1 MNLVKIADETL
12 SACEAGYYTTR
23 EGKTVDIEEALDAAV
38 IETEFVGP
46 EDDFEIESEN
56 DCAET
61 VTEITDETT
70 SVAARRV
77 VAEHKDVAILNF
89 ASARHPGGGFLHG
102 AKAQE
107 EDLCRVSGLY
117 ICLSTDQLDEQY
129 YGLNQDCGSSLYTDA
144 MIYTPKVPFFRDDK
158 YNWLD
163 EPFKMSVVTCPAP
176 NLNRSHGKVGALK
189 PSGIEDNEEVTE
201 AEVEEIF
208 RRRIGRVLSAMVIF
222 GHKNIVLGAWGC
234 GVFGNNPKI
243 VAKVFKEVLETE
255 KFKKCFDLVVFAI
268 PNQDSVNYRA
278 FVEVFENVE

>member
-1 MNLVKIADETL
+1 MNLIKIADETL
-12 SACEAGYYTTR
+12 AACELGQYKTR
-23 EGKTVDIEEALDAAV
+23 SGKTLDIEDALDEAV
-38 IETEFVGP
+38 VETEFVGP

-61 VTEITDETT
+61 VIEITDETT
-70 SVAARRV
+70 SGAGRRLA
-77 VAEHKDVAILNF
+77 AEHSNVAILNF

-117 ICLSTDQLDEQY
+117 TCLSTDQLDEQY

-144 MIYTPKVPFFRDDK
+144 MIYTPNVPFFRDEQ

-163 EPFKMSVVTCPAP
+163 EPYKLSVVTCPAP

-201 AEVEEIF
+201 ATVEEIF
-208 RRRIGRVLSAMVIF
+208 RRRIDRVLSAMVIF

-234 GVFGNNPKI
+234 GAFGNNPKL

-268 PNQDSVNYRA
+268 PNKGSVNYSA
-278 FVEVFENVE
+278 FVEAFENTE